1 MTDTE
6 YIALQKST
14 IVRSNNPARLLGM
27 ARLGH
32 AALSRLAPALAAR
45 IAELLFLTP
54 PRHRRPPAE
63 IELLARACAR
73 PMRIGARR
81 IETWTWGTGPRVLL
95 VHGWGGRGAQLGAF
109 VAPLVAR
116 GFSVV
121 TCDAPGHGA
130 SDRGPVTMPEIT
142 IALQEVAAARGPV
155 AGLIAHSGGALVAT
169 RALYEGLD
177 VGAAVYLA
185 PAADLAGPALWFT
198 ETLGFSRAVRERM
211 HRRIE
216 TRVGVPWNA
225 FDVTALAPA
234 LDTPLLVIH
243 DRGDGEVPWQ
253 HGAAIR
259 AAWPRADM
267 LTTDGLGHR
276 RILRAPD
283 VVTAAVSFIA
293 ETTNRGTRASQPRD
307 VVEPAAAFAY

>member
-14 IVRSNNPARLLGM
+14 IVRSNRQSRFLRV
-27 ARLGH
+27 ARLGN
-32 AALSRLAPALAAR
+32 ATLSRVAPALAAR
-45 IAELLFLTP
+45 VAESLFVTP

-63 IELLARACAR
+63 VEMLARACAR
-73 PMRIGARR
+73 PMRVGARW

-95 VHGWGGRGAQLGAF
+95 VHGWGGRGTQLGAF
-109 VAPLVAR
+109 VPGLVAR

-121 TCDAPGHGA
+121 TFDAPGHGA
-130 SDRGPVTMPEIT
+130 SDRRPVTMPEIT
-142 IALQEVAAARGPV
+142 AALQQVAAAWGPV

-177 VGAAVYLA
+177 MGAAVYLA
-185 PAADLAGPALWFT
+185 PAADLVGPALWFT
-198 ETLGFSRAVRERM
+198 ETLGFPRAVRERM

-216 TRVGVPWNA
+216 TRVGVPWTA
-225 FDVTALAPA
+225 FDVTALAPT
-234 LDTPLLVIH
+234 LDTPLLIIH
-243 DRGDGEVPWQ
+243 DRGDAEVPWQ
-253 HGAAIR
+253 HGAAVG
-259 AAWPRADM
+259 AAWPGAEL

-283 VVTAAVSFIA
+283 VVTAAVTFIA
-293 ETTNRGTRASQPRD
+293 ETANRGTRSLRARD
-307 VVEPAAAFAY
+307 VVEPSTALAH